1 MLNVKLRIVHF
12 ECYSEEVAIVET
24 DEPPF
29 KLHHL
34 ASLIIICKRF
44 CILFQLKTLIVGN
57 IVLETA
63 L

>member
-1 MLNVKLRIVHF
+1 MLNVKLRTVHF
-12 ECYSEEVAIVET
+12 ECYSEKVAIVDT
-24 DEPPF
+24 DEPDI
-29 KLHHL
+29 KLYHL
-34 ASLIIICKRF
+34 VSLTIICKRF